1 MIGDAMP
8 IYRLLKDTEFEP
20 EAVEAMGRAYEDV
33 LTELQLL
40 DRNDPF
46 TEIVAKKVIQ
56 VASTGVHD
64 PAEIRKQVLSV
75 LAQPE

>member
-1 MIGDAMP
+1 MMGDAMP

-46 TEIVAKKVIQ
+46 TEIVAKQVIQ

-64 PAEIRKQVLSV
+64 PEIRKQVLSV